1 MTICLKIQILVIISD
16 FCSFFEDFFRFFFL
30 MKFFFFFNEI
40 LFFFFLGNDKNL
52 ILFRN
57 ENCWQLLTKLLSF
70 EHKCIRNDCKQE
82 LLKVKTM
89 QTLISK
95 LIQLNN
101 YYLNKI
107 NKFKFYRSQSFDKQK
122 QQLFQLIAINENLI
136 EENLTQINDNKR
148 KSLRVRKTH
157 EKYFCDQNNEDFEEN
172 EGFDENK
179 DSKKQIKTVFI
190 LIK

>member
-1 MTICLKIQILVIISD
+1 
-16 FCSFFEDFFRFFFL
+16 
-30 MKFFFFFNEI
+30 
-40 LFFFFLGNDKNL
+40 
-52 ILFRN
+52 
-57 ENCWQLLTKLLSF
+57 
-70 EHKCIRNDCKQE
+70 
-82 LLKVKTM
+82 M